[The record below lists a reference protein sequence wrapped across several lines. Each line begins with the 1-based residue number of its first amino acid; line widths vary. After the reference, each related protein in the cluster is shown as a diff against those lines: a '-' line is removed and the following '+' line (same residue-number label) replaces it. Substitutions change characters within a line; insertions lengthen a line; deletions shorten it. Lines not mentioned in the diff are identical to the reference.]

1 MAAKRCCQT
10 NVHKHSTLPS
20 TRTSSAFNH
29 ESACGNPT
37 VNFSV
42 LCTYTFGAPR
52 AEFSGHIFEILRCVK
67 DNTDNT
73 TRGVYSMFASY
84 TACTV
89 VHKGVCSYRA
99 LLTKRLELGC
109 LVRRLWIGTGKLDSE
124 ELGWGRAATQLR
136 SLACGEHFLAH
147 AINRRL
153 LAKTCGRVTLM
164 VVEKEVQCRAW
175 GIKQV
180 HLCTGVYS
188 TKEKFPD
195 ATTLC
200 FNAKRMNLKD
210 EKVKVKYE
218 AMDRWAKHVEAFI
231 LVERDTKRA
240 SLRGM
245 EARFQVG
252 KRI

>member
-1 MAAKRCCQT
+1 
-10 NVHKHSTLPS
+10 
-20 TRTSSAFNH
+20 
-29 ESACGNPT
+29 
-37 VNFSV
+37 
-42 LCTYTFGAPR
+42 
-52 AEFSGHIFEILRCVK
+52 
-67 DNTDNT
+67 
-73 TRGVYSMFASY
+73 MFASY

-89 VHKGVCSYRA
+89 VQKGVCSYRA
-99 LLTKRLELGC
+99 LLTKRPELGC

-124 ELGWGRAATQLR
+124 ELGWGLDIIRAATQMR

-210 EKVKVKYE
+210 EKVKVEYE
-218 AMDRWAKHVEAFI
+218 AMDRWAKHVGAFI